1 LDEMRATSIIIVNDI
16 DSHGIVSEPRVRMAD
31 KIDLTTV
38 HALLMYRHGRNTAA
52 AAVAMP
58 KLITAHP
65 PPRMVREDK
74 KQE

>member
-38 HALLMYRHGRNTAA
+38 HALLMYRHGRNTDKDGSRNG
-52 AAVAMP
+52 VQQG
-58 KLITAHP
+58 TAG
-65 PPRMVREDK
+65 MTT
-74 KQE
+74 